1 MPSVFNFR
9 NASRSGNTR
18 NNNGD
23 GGLMVV
29 DGAKNQQPQ
38 QQTYQFT
45 PQQLAQYQQQNMQLQ
60 SGQRAPSPQV
70 QHLNAQL
77 NANHNHHH
85 QVGERSLNSGP
96 VKTYSEERNESEA
109 HYTAAVNNS
118 RGGGGSE
125 REAPPPSSNASLS
138 KFNQGYSTQ
147 SQQQVVSPTTTIG
160 NAAAATAAR
169 DYAMRATNAAMMSKQ
184 PETPTTAIANA
195 AAAAAVASA
204 KGGVPMGQRTTSNV
218 SATSAPSA
226 VQRRKQRIITPNM
239 VKRRNIITL
248 PLVMKSDEDGTKKNG
263 AEGSSDV
270 SVNESVN
277 TEMTEKVSNSR
288 EGRRKSKYIGGL
300 KRMDT
305 IESKG
310 TMDSSVGVVVESSG
324 SKETDTVDVDVPSNE
339 SLVSVAE
346 YTIAKEAG
354 VVGAP
359 TSSAEMKASYEK
371 KSSLMTVAE
380 YEMASS
386 ANNNAPPTTKN
397 AKQLTVDTKS
407 IASRNPASNL
417 ISPPNKEAVE
427 VTLPKDSASTVSE
440 EEIIGSGTATVT
452 SLLKYLWK
460 PESKNTDKE
469 EESSSV
475 AVVEHVVAVAV
486 EEELVVKEEMEDEE
500 SVGESPKSKIVVKDE
515 ASKEETSPSESSTAD
530 VPATSKEAS
539 SVVAGDNSGTDES
552 PSSDLQ
558 EDSVSSDGKGSSSNE
573 QSSLPSSKAS
583 SKQQSRTSSRAAS
596 KQFNSV
602 NDSAPKV
609 DANPSKKSKS
619 SKKKKRGALTSF
631 LGKKSKVIGENEEYG
646 PEDQPVEAESDGI
659 DIHLQATL
667 SDAELSSVQSSVTT
681 DKAFDQTPSIIKRTS
696 SLIRNPMHRKKAK
709 DEEMEE
715 LVKRMKHGKSAA
727 KEDNRKKEEFDEVIP
742 NTDESYVIVE
752 KFVRKKTSKEEEEN
766 YYDEVVHDDTM
777 VSREIV
783 DDTILSERGVSFVG
797 SSDES
802 SEVQALVSK
811 NTFESL
817 AKQVNLPDVKDGTK
831 LEMKSNSFRL
841 SAVSGTGIDTMPS
854 PLAQHVRFKKAAIE
868 GGTQMLSSSNATQ
881 QSYPMVR
888 TVSSGI
894 GSPMRVDSVDHA
906 TQTSNQP
913 SDNKAFGAFSD
924 VVESVALFSARVC
937 MGTGAAMVNCADSCS
952 DKPRKG
958 SRNAILASNSFVE
971 GDPSYIS
978 PRNAQSDNIF
988 RETPGGIS
996 HAQST
1001 EEVMAKALAIAL
1013 RQMPEEEQVAL
1024 TRQLSMK
1031 SNQERGKSFEEVEEY
1046 NDQAMSVDGM
1056 FVPAK
1061 HGARR
1066 RKKRVPR
1073 NIAVKPKEGHKK
1085 REHHHHVEEE
1095 EESDPI
1101 ETKRT
1106 NSTRKSG
1113 KKPGA
1118 LRAIAKGIKGL
1129 ARTRFAVMYEV

>member
-288 EGRRKSKYIGGL
+288 EGRRKSKYI
-300 KRMDT
+300 
-305 IESKG
+305 
-310 TMDSSVGVVVESSG
+310 
-324 SKETDTVDVDVPSNE
+324 
-339 SLVSVAE
+339 E

-380 YEMASS
+380 FEMASS

-500 SVGESPKSKIVVKDE
+500 SVAESPKSKIVVKDE

-868 GGTQMLSSSNATQ
+868 GGTQMLSPSNATQ

-996 HAQST
+996 HTQST